1 MPGDSMRKIH
11 KAAQMAVDSIVM
23 DLEDSVAL
31 NHKQEARRT
40 VSEALRTV
48 DFGRSERL
56 IRLNPP
62 PVSSEER
69 GQVADLFLADLDATI
84 DAHPDGYVI
93 PKVETDEQLLRVS
106 GYLDRAEDAR
116 GWPSASIRLLA
127 IVETARG
134 VMNLKEIAQASQ
146 RLDGLMFGA
155 EDLAANIGARR
166 TRAGWEVFYA
176 RSAVVTAAAA
186 YNLQAIDMILAD
198 LNDLDRLEEE
208 CISAQALGYEGKMAI
223 HPRQVEVIDRVFTPS
238 GEEIEQAQ
246 RLVQANNQHQATGS
260 GVFELDGQMI
270 DRPLVRTA
278 EQVLAK
284 AKAAGLIH

>member
-186 YNLQAIDMILAD
+186 YDLQAIDMILAD

-278 EQVLAK
+278 ERVLAK
-284 AKAAGLIH
+284 ARAAGLIH

>member
-1 MPGDSMRKIH
+1 
-11 KAAQMAVDSIVM
+11 
-23 DLEDSVAL
+23 
-31 NHKQEARRT
+31 
-40 VSEALRTV
+40 
-48 DFGRSERL
+48 
-56 IRLNPP
+56 
-62 PVSSEER
+62 
-69 GQVADLFLADLDATI
+69 
-84 DAHPDGYVI
+84 
-93 PKVETDEQLLRVS
+93 
-106 GYLDRAEDAR
+106 LDRAEDAR